1 MVLRAAA
8 LLLAVSATV
17 AADRP
22 SGHSSAAA
30 DPAPCAGVFF
40 VHFLADQKIRFALS
54 RDGFH
59 FTPLLNNSA
68 VPDLDGDGNSSIRD
82 PFLRFDAASGLYRMC
97 DSPGALTPAAV
108 GPLALCPAAAC
119 CPESCCPEPA
129 VLEAAALSL
138 PSCWPGWRR
147 TATSL
152 ATTR

>member
-108 GPLALCPAAAC
+108 GPSGPLPCRCLLPR
-119 CPESCCPEPA
+119 
-129 VLEAAALSL
+129 VLL
-138 PSCWPGWRR
+138 P
-147 TATSL
+147 
-152 ATTR
+152 

>member
-17 AADRP
+17 AAGRP
-22 SGHSSAAA
+22 RGHSSAAA

-108 GPLALCPAAAC
+108 GPSGPLPC
-119 CPESCCPEPA
+119 CCLLPR
-129 VLEAAALSL
+129 VLL
-138 PSCWPGWRR
+138 P
-147 TATSL
+147 
-152 ATTR
+152 

>member
-17 AADRP
+17 AEGRP
-22 SGHSSAAA
+22 RGHSSAAA

-59 FTPLLNNSA
+59 FTPLLNNTA

-82 PFLRFDAASGLYRMC
+82 PFLRFDPASGLYRMC
-97 DSPGALTPAAV
+97 DRASPARP
-108 GPLALCPAAAC
+108 PLP
-119 CPESCCPEPA
+119 P
-129 VLEAAALSL
+129 
-138 PSCWPGWRR
+138 
-147 TATSL
+147 
-152 ATTR
+152 

>member
-97 DSPGALTPAAV
+97 DSPGGTALTPAAV
-108 GPLALCPAAAC
+108 GPSGPLPC
-119 CPESCCPEPA
+119 CCLLPR
-129 VLEAAALSL
+129 VLL
-138 PSCWPGWRR
+138 P
-147 TATSL
+147 
-152 ATTR
+152 

>member
-8 LLLAVSATV
+8 LLLAVSAT
-17 AADRP
+17 AAAGRP
-22 SGHSSAAA
+22 RSSAAA

-59 FTPLLNNSA
+59 FTPLLNNTA

-97 DSPGALTPAAV
+97 GSPARP
-108 GPLALCPAAAC
+108 PLP
-119 CPESCCPEPA
+119 P
-129 VLEAAALSL
+129 
-138 PSCWPGWRR
+138 
-147 TATSL
+147 
-152 ATTR
+152 